1 MTSFDTDLRAAER
14 LADIAATSPS
24 SDDGAVLAAAVAAVH
39 LAGRQLLSSFSQR
52 ARTPDDLDGI
62 VRVIHAN
69 DDASLAIARRLLE
82 RALPTAGWVD
92 DELEGGELPPGDW
105 WIFDA
110 VEGNV
115 NHVHGLSE
123 WGISATLVRDGAPQL
138 TAVYEPV
145 ADRLYTAVRGSGVAA
160 VNGEPLRAST
170 KTELKAAIVTTG
182 QARPGESAET
192 YRRIGA
198 SVTAMLNA
206 ALVVRMT
213 VPATFQLGLVAG
225 GQIDAFWQHSDVRS
239 GLAAGALL
247 VSEAG
252 GSVTDLQGRPWSFA
266 SADFLACAPG
276 IRREALET
284 LAELAELAVQ
294 GEAA

>member
-14 LADIAATSPS
+14 LADIAAAAPQ
-24 SDDGAVLAAAVAAVH
+24 DGAVLAAAVAAVRLTGRH
-39 LAGRQLLSSFSQR
+39 LLATFSER
-52 ARTPDDLDGI
+52 TRTPDDLERLI
-62 VRVIHAN
+62 HAIHAN
-69 DDASLAIARRLLE
+69 DDASLTIARRLLE
-82 RALPTAGWVD
+82 RAVPAAGWVD
-92 DELEGGELPPGDW
+92 DELEGGELPHGDW

-115 NHVHGLSE
+115 NHVHGLPE

-145 ADRLYTAVRGSGVAA
+145 ADRLYTAVRGSGLAA
-160 VNGEPLRAST
+160 VNGEPLRPST

-182 QARPGESAET
+182 QAKPGESAQT
-192 YRRIGA
+192 YQRIGA

-213 VPATFQLGLVAG
+213 VPATFQLGRVAG
-225 GQIDAFWQHSDVRS
+225 GQTDAFWQHSDVRS

-252 GSVTDLQGRPWSFA
+252 GSVTDLQGRPWTFA
-266 SADFLACAPG
+266 SKDFLACAPG
-276 IRREALET
+276 IRREALT
-284 LAELAELAVQ
+284 VLGKVA
-294 GEAA
+294 GEVA

>member
-1 MTSFDTDLRAAER
+1 MTSLDTELRAAER
-14 LADIAATSPS
+14 LADIAAAAPS
-24 SDDGAVLAAAVAAVH
+24 DGAVLAAAVAAVR
-39 LAGRQLLSSFSQR
+39 LAGRTMRDLFSER
-52 ARTPDDLDGI
+52 TRTPEDLDRL
-62 VRVIHAN
+62 VRAIHAN
-69 DDASLAIARRLLE
+69 DDTSLAIARRLLQ
-82 RALPTAGWVD
+82 RTLPTAGWVD
-92 DELEGGELPPGDW
+92 DELEGGALPPGDW

-115 NHVHGLSE
+115 NHVHGLPE
-123 WGISATLVRDGAPQL
+123 WGVSATLVRDGAPQL

-160 VNGEPLRAST
+160 VNGEPLRPST
-170 KTELKAAIVTTG
+170 KTELRAAIVTTG

-192 YRRIGA
+192 YRRIGG

-225 GQIDAFWQHSDVRS
+225 GQTDAFWQHSDVRS

-252 GSVTDLQGRPWSFA
+252 GSVTDLQGRPWTFA
-266 SADFLACAPG
+266 SPDFLACAPG
-276 IRREALET
+276 IRREALVV
-284 LAELAELAVQ
+284 LGAV
-294 GEAA
+294 A

>member
-1 MTSFDTDLRAAER
+1 MTSFDTERQTAER
-14 LADIAATSPS
+14 LADIAA
-24 SDDGAVLAAAVAAVH
+24 SDPTDGAVLAAAVAAVR
-39 LAGRQLLSSFSQR
+39 LAGRTMLDAFSER
-52 ARTPDDLDGI
+52 TRTPDDLGSL
-62 VRVIHAN
+62 VRAIHAN

-82 RALPTAGWVD
+82 RSLPTAGWVD
-92 DELEGGELPPGDW
+92 DELEGGVLPPGDW

-123 WGISATLVRDGAPQL
+123 WGISATLVRDGAPHL
-138 TAVYEPV
+138 TVVYEPV

-160 VNGEPLRAST
+160 LNGEPLRPST

-198 SVTAMLNA
+198 SVTAMLNS

-225 GQIDAFWQHSDVRS
+225 GQTDAFWQHSDVRS

-266 SADFLACAPG
+266 SNDFLASAPG
-276 IRREALET
+276 IQREAL
-284 LAELAELAVQ
+284 AVL
-294 GEAA
+294 GEVA